1 MGMEKGGA
9 DGRGPQHFQA
19 FAAAACVIGAPP
31 SPPIPSALSTLVTG
45 AAGFIG
51 SHLSEAVVARGEE
64 VVCLD
69 SFDPYYDPAVKERNL
84 AGLRASGRFVEI
96 RGDIRDPD
104 AWRRAPDGV
113 DTVVH
118 LAARA
123 GVRPS
128 IAEPALYADV
138 NVTGTQR
145 MLDFVRERGIG
156 AVVFASS
163 SSVYGNCPTV
173 PLSEAADVHD
183 PISPY
188 AATKLAG
195 EMICRTAHNLTG
207 VSVVAA
213 RLFTVYGPRQRP
225 DLAIHKF
232 ARLLSAGRAVP
243 RFGDGTTA
251 RDYTYVDDLVAGL
264 LASLAL
270 VRSGPG
276 VFEVVNLG
284 SDHPVTLND
293 LIAVLG
299 EALDVEPRI
308 EELPPQPGDVERTW
322 ADVSHA
328 RGLLGY
334 APRTPFREGIGRFVE
349 WLEGQA
355 PA

>member
-1 MGMEKGGA
+1 
-9 DGRGPQHFQA
+9 
-19 FAAAACVIGAPP
+19 
-31 SPPIPSALSTLVTG
+31 LSVLVTG

-51 SHLSEAVVARGEE
+51 SHLSEALVGRGETA
-64 VVCLD
+64 VCLD

-84 AGLRASGRFVEI
+84 EGLRRSGRFVEI
-96 RGDIRDPD
+96 RGDIRDAD
-104 AWRRAPDGV
+104 AWRRAPDDV
-113 DTVVH
+113 DAVVH

-128 IAEPALYADV
+128 IEEPALYADV

-145 MLDFVRERGIG
+145 MLDFVRERGIT

-173 PLSEAADVHD
+173 PFSESAQVYD

-195 EMICRTAHNLTG
+195 ELLCRTAHNLTG
-207 VSVVAA
+207 LSVVAA

-232 ARLLSAGRAVP
+232 ARLLRQGCPVP

-270 VRSGPG
+270 ARSGPR

-284 SDHPVTLND
+284 SDRPVALNE
-293 LIAVLG
+293 LIQILG
-299 EALDVEPRI
+299 DALGVAPRI
-308 EELPPQPGDVERTW
+308 EQLPPQPGDVERTW
-322 ADVSHA
+322 ADISHA

-334 APRTPFREGIGRFVE
+334 EPRTPFREGIRRFVE
-349 WLEGQA
+349 WLG
-355 PA
+355 

>member
-1 MGMEKGGA
+1 MS
-9 DGRGPQHFQA
+9 
-19 FAAAACVIGAPP
+19 IL
-31 SPPIPSALSTLVTG
+31 ITG

-51 SHLSEAVVARGEE
+51 SHLSEALVARGEN

-84 AGLRASGRFVEI
+84 AGLRSSGRFVEV
-96 RGDIRDPD
+96 RGDIRDPE
-104 AWRRAPDGV
+104 AWRSLPQGV
-113 DTVVH
+113 DAVVH

-128 IAEPALYADV
+128 IEEPALYADV

-145 MLDFVRERGIG
+145 MLDFVAARGIE

-173 PLSEAADVHD
+173 PFSEAAQVYD

-195 EMICRTAHNLTG
+195 ELVCRTVHNLTG
-207 VSVVAA
+207 ISVVAA

-232 ARLLSAGRAVP
+232 ARLLRAGRPVP

-284 SDHPVTLND
+284 SDHPVTLNE
-293 LIAVLG
+293 LIATLG
-299 EALDVEPRI
+299 EALGVEPHI
-308 EELPPQPGDVERTW
+308 EQLPPQPGDVERTW
-322 ADVSHA
+322 ADVSRA
-328 RGLLGY
+328 RTLLGY
-334 APRTPFREGIGRFVE
+334 EPRTPFREGIRRFVE
-349 WLEGQA
+349 WLRES
-355 PA
+355 